1 MITLKGKKV
10 VIVGASSGIGKA
22 LAKLFVKNESIVYL
36 VSRSESKLQQVQ
48 QEIGG
53 NTYVV
58 AMDML
63 DEESVSSAFQKIGEF
78 DFLSFTA
85 VSDETKLMSQIKDM
99 TTEIAQRGME
109 KFWGTFNCCRAAA
122 NYINEGGSIV
132 VTSSMAIYRPSKNGA
147 SIMNAAS
154 AAVNVFAK
162 ALAREIAPTRVNVIA
177 PGVVKTGV
185 WSEKEKV
192 DFSEWAK
199 NILPVAHLGTAE
211 ELAYTYFNAMT
222 NPYMT
227 GTTITV
233 DGGLAL
239 I

>member
-1 MITLKGKKV
+1 MIDIKDKKI

-22 LAKLFVKNESIVYL
+22 LAKLFVGRKAEVYL
-36 VSRSESKLQQVQ
+36 VSRTEAKLLKVKE
-48 QEIGG
+48 EIGG
-53 NTYVV
+53 NTHVV
-58 AMDML
+58 PMDML
-63 DEESVSSAFQKIGEF
+63 DEKSVNSAFQKIGKF
-78 DFLSFTA
+78 DFLSFSA

-99 TTEIAQRGME
+99 TSAIAQRGME

-122 NYINEGGSIV
+122 NHINEGGSIV

-147 SIMNAAS
+147 AIMNAAS

-162 ALAREIAPTRVNVIA
+162 SLAREIAPTRVNIIA
-177 PGVVKTGV
+177 PGVVRTGV
-185 WSEKEKV
+185 WTEDEKNN
-192 DFSEWAK
+192 FSEWAK
-199 NILPVAHLGTAE
+199 NTLPVEHLGTAE
-211 ELAYTYFNAMT
+211 ELAYTYFNALT

-233 DGGLAL
+233 DGGLTL